1 MAKLFGVCSLVLVL
15 SATSIANAAVTSY
28 QPNPVDLNDLD
39 HHQVYTWRIDNINLG
54 SNVITAAS
62 ISIKSIANWDT
73 NPNKLF
79 IHLLDTAKG
88 SGVRSFVDDPSN
100 ATPVPT
106 SQIIDDFVN
115 TRYHSQSNWL
125 VAKGTADTFL
135 TSKSFSTTPTD
146 FVYNF
151 TADQLK
157 ALNSYVA
164 NGKDIALGFDPDCHF
179 FNNGIT
185 FKITT
190 AAVPEP
196 SAIVLLGGG
205 IFGLFFR
212 QRALRRRQIGLDSI
226 AAA

>member
-1 MAKLFGVCSLVLVL
+1 MARLLRMCSLVLVL
-15 SATSIANAAVTSY
+15 SATSVASAAVTSF

-54 SNVITAAS
+54 GETITGAS

-73 NPNKLF
+73 GPNMLF
-79 IHLLDTAKG
+79 IHLLDTAKK

-100 ATPVPT
+100 ATPVPA
-106 SQIIDDFVN
+106 SQIIDDFAN
-115 TRYHSQSNWL
+115 TRYHNQSNWL
-125 VAKGTADTFL
+125 VANGTADTFL
-135 TSKSFSTTPTD
+135 TSRSFTTTPTD
-146 FVYNF
+146 YVYTF

-157 ALNSYVA
+157 ALNSDVA
-164 NGKDIALGFDPDCHF
+164 NGKDIALGFDPDCHYY
-179 FNNGIT
+179 NNGVT

-205 IFGLFFR
+205 IIGLFFR
-212 QRALRRRQIGLDSI
+212 HRALRRRQIELES
-226 AAA
+226 ATPA